1 MVVGVFCAG
10 VFLTPVFLY
19 FSFPICSPSLLSGL
33 GVYQLHPQVSFW
45 ICEPELEGQP
55 V

>member
-1 MVVGVFCAG
+1 MVVGVFRAG

-19 FSFPICSPSLLSGL
+19 FPICSPSLLSGL